1 MLKLGQSHPRQAVP
15 MQNALVM
22 GGNKRVSSAFDL
34 YKRALF
40 QVRPYWPNLTAI
52 LLLGLL
58 AIPIALML
66 PVPLKI
72 AVDSVLGSHPLPGV
86 LAFAADSKSAVLRL
100 AVGLLLVMTIANL
113 TQRFGQWYL
122 IEQTGARMVLDF
134 RRVLFQHAQRLSLSQ
149 HDAAG
154 VADATCR
161 VQYDAPAI
169 QALILWGLIPLV
181 SSLAITLAMIFVI
194 AKISWNLAL
203 VAIAI
208 SPMLIFIT
216 ALHSPVLRTRW
227 ENIKTNETS
236 TLSIV
241 QEVFGAI
248 RVVKAFRQED
258 YEVARFVSQSMQSL
272 RERLRVIFAES
283 SLGFSTGL
291 TAGIGTMAVLAI
303 GVSQVQSAE
312 LTIGDMLLVMA
323 YLTQLYAPLQTIGR
337 QIAEQQSSL
346 VSARRSFAL
355 LDSAPAIIDREGAR
369 SIKRASGAIEFRNVS
384 FRYSANQNIID
395 GISLCV
401 PAGARVGI
409 AGPTG
414 SGKTTMINLLMRFYD
429 PTEGCIL
436 LDGVDLREYR
446 VSDLRDQ
453 FSVVLQEPILFS
465 TTVANNI
472 AYGRTSANPEDIV
485 AAAKAA
491 AAHDF
496 IMALPQGYDTS
507 VGDRGIRLSGGERQR
522 ITLARAFLKDSPILI
537 LDEPTSS
544 IDVHTEDA
552 ILDAMQRL
560 MLNRTTFMVAH
571 RLRTLEGCSLRLQLR
586 GGRLEPAS
594 DHNLRITESDSTEI
608 CV

>member
-1 MLKLGQSHPRQAVP
+1 

-86 LAFAADSKSAVLRL
+86 LAFAADSKSAVLAL

-122 IEQTGARMVLDF
+122 IEHTGARMVLDF

-154 VADATCR
+154 VADATYR

-272 RERLRVIFAES
+272 SERLRVIFTES

-303 GVSQVQSAE
+303 GVRQVQSAE
-312 LTIGDMLLVMA
+312 LTIGEMLLVMA

-395 GISLCV
+395 GISLGV

-414 SGKTTMINLLMRFYD
+414 SGKTTMLNLLMRFYD

-472 AYGRTSANPEDIV
+472 AYGRTSASPEDIV
-485 AAAKAA
+485 TAAKAA

-586 GGRLEPAS
+586 GGRLEPAP
-594 DHNLRITESDSTEI
+594 DHRLRSTESDSTEI